1 MAWKPAELLT
11 DRTSLDHDSGKK
23 KNNNNVFDFT
33 KFIYLCSGIK
43 MLFYSILYGLTS
55 NTTFLS

>member
-43 MLFYSILYGLTS
+43 MLFLFYIIWA
-55 NTTFLS
+55 NI